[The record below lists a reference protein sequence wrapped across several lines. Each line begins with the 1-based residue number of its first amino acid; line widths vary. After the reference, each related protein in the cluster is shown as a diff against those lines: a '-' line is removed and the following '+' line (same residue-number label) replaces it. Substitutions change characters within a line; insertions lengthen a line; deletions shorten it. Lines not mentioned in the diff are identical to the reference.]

1 MDKSDKDWLWA
12 LGLGVFSF
20 AAAAFLYWQITEIEA
35 SGGTI
40 RMKSILVLL
49 YRIGGKWL
57 LCLPF
62 VISGSFFI
70 AAGIRSL
77 MQRR

>member
-1 MDKSDKDWLWA
+1 MDKSDKDWLW
-12 LGLGVFSF
+12 GLGWGVFCF
-20 AAAAFLYWQITEIEA
+20 AGAAFLYWAITEIEA

-40 RMKSILVLL
+40 RMKSIFALL
-49 YRIGGKWL
+49 YMIGGKWL
-57 LCLPF
+57 LCLPL

-70 AAGIRSL
+70 AVGIRSL

>member
-12 LGLGVFSF
+12 LGLGVFCF
-20 AAAAFLYWQITEIEA
+20 AGAAFVYWQITEIEA

-40 RMKSILVLL
+40 RMKSIFALL
-49 YRIGGKWL
+49 YIIGGKYL
-57 LCLPF
+57 LCSPL
-62 VISGSFFI
+62 VIVGSFLI

>member
-1 MDKSDKDWLWA
+1 MDKSDKDWLW
-12 LGLGVFSF
+12 GLGADVFFF
-20 AAAAFLYWQITEIEA
+20 AFAAFLYWQITEIEA

-40 RMKSILVLL
+40 RMKSIFALF
-49 YRIGGKWL
+49 YMIGGKWL

-62 VISGSFFI
+62 VILGSFFT
-70 AAGIRSL
+70 AVGIQTL

>member
-12 LGLGVFSF
+12 LGLGVFCF
-20 AAAAFLYWQITEIEA
+20 AGAAFVYWQITEIEA

-40 RMKSILVLL
+40 RMKSIFALL
-49 YRIGGKWL
+49 YMIGGKWL
-57 LCLPF
+57 LCLPL
-62 VISGSFFI
+62 VISGSFCI
-70 AAGIRSL
+70 AGGIRSL